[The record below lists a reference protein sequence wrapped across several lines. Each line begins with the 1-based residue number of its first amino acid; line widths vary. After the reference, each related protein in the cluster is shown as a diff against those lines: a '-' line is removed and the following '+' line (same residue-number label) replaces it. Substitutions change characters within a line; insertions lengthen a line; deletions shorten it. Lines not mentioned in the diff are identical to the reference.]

1 MGLGAQ
7 YPFAGSGFSRSD
19 HKRNGTLKTTSWR
32 SIVVI
37 IVLLTAIVYVLP
49 TFQMAVKKMD
59 QPTWWPKKKINLGL
73 DLQGGMHLVL
83 EVDTDKA
90 IENTVNRAYDELR
103 GFIRKNNVRIK
114 GLRQTNATTILVTLK
129 QSAEPDEAQGL
140 IADEFRDFTV
150 TTTKADGLQAVKMVF
165 KAEQAEQVKK
175 MAAEKALMKIR
186 NRVDEYGAREPDIRP
201 QGEKRI
207 MVQLPGVIDPEKA
220 RKEIGR
226 TGNLEFKLVDETG
239 DVREAIKGTIPAGS
253 QLYYYR
259 KDDPELA
266 GRPIL
271 LKKETLLTGEYLSE
285 ARVNFDPST
294 GRPEVGIKFNTKGAR
309 IFAKITEENI
319 NKRLAIVLDGE
330 VYSAPV
336 IQSKITGAGRITGN
350 YTDESAKSL
359 ALILREA
366 FPTPVDILYEKTV
379 GPSLG
384 EDSIRKGLISMII
397 GGVLVVLFMLI
408 YYKGAGLIANLALMA
423 NILLIAGGLAGFSA
437 TLTLPGIAGIILTI
451 GMAVDANVLIFE
463 RIKEELRL
471 GKTPLAAVDAGF
483 DRASLT
489 ILDANVTTLIAALVL
504 FQFGSGPVKGFA
516 VTLSMGVLSSLF
528 TALVL
533 SRAVFEYFLVQRKI
547 KALSI

>member
-1 MGLGAQ
+1 M
-7 YPFAGSGFSRSD
+7 AGRFSELRAE
-19 HKRNGTLKTTSWR
+19 KRNGTLKTTSWR
-32 SIVVI
+32 PIVVI
-37 IVLLTAIVYVLP
+37 IVILTAFVYVMP
-49 TFQMAVKKMD
+49 TIQMALKKLD
-59 QPTWWPKKKINLGL
+59 QPTLWPKKKINLGL

-90 IENTVNRAYDELR
+90 VENAVQRSYEELR
-103 GFIRKNNVRIK
+103 GFVRKNHIRIK
-114 GLRQTNATTILVTLK
+114 GLRQTNAATIQLTLRDD
-129 QSAEPDEAQGL
+129 ADPDQAQGL
-140 IADEFRDFTV
+140 ISDEFRDYTV
-150 TTTKADGLQAVKMVF
+150 SNTKVDGSQAVKMVF
-165 KAEQAEQVKK
+165 KKPEIERVKK

-201 QGEKRI
+201 QGDKRI
-207 MVQLPGVIDPEKA
+207 IVQLPGVIDAEKA

-226 TGNLEFKLVDETG
+226 TGNLEFKLVDEVG
-239 DVREAIKGTIPAGS
+239 DLREAIKGNIPPGS
-253 QLYYYR
+253 QLYYFR

-294 GRPEVGIKFNTKGAR
+294 GQPEVGIKFNTKGSR

-330 VYSAPV
+330 VYSAPT
-336 IQSKITGAGRITGN
+336 IQSKIVGAGRITGN
-350 YTDESAKSL
+350 YTDDSAKNL

-366 FPTPVDILYEKTV
+366 FPTPVKILYEKTV
-379 GPSLG
+379 GATLG
-384 EDSIRKGLISMII
+384 EDSIRKGLISMLI
-397 GGVLVVLFMLI
+397 GGALVILFMLV
-408 YYKGAGLIANLALMA
+408 YYKGAGLIANVALLV
-423 NILLIAGGLAGFSA
+423 NIVLISGGLAAFSA

-451 GMAVDANVLIFE
+451 GMAVDANVLIYE

-471 GKTPLAAVDAGF
+471 GKTPLAAVDAGY

-516 VTLSMGVLSSLF
+516 VTLSMGVVSSLF
-528 TALVL
+528 TALIL
-533 SRAVFEYFLVQRKI
+533 SRSIFEYFLVQRKI

>member
-1 MGLGAQ
+1 M
-7 YPFAGSGFSRSD
+7 
-19 HKRNGTLKTTSWR
+19 KTTSWR
-32 SIVVI
+32 PILVI
-37 IVLLTAIVYVLP
+37 IVMLTAVVYVLP
-49 TFQMAVKKMD
+49 TIQMTLEHLD
-59 QPTWWPKKKINLGL
+59 DPTWWPKKKINLGL

-90 IENTVNRAYDELR
+90 VENAVTRTYEELR
-103 GFIRKNNVRIK
+103 SFVRKENIRIRGIRQTSTTTIELTLRDDTDANKAK
-114 GLRQTNATTILVTLK
+114 GLIKDEFGDYTVTDDTINGTRILKVTL
-129 QSAEPDEAQGL
+129 QDDEVQL
-140 IADEFRDFTV
+140 
-150 TTTKADGLQAVKMVF
+150 
-165 KAEQAEQVKK
+165 VKK
-175 MAAEKALMKIR
+175 LAAEKALMKIR

-207 MVQLPGVIDPEKA
+207 MVQLPGVIDAEKA

-226 TGNLEFKLVDETG
+226 SGHLEFKLVDETG
-239 DVREAIKGTIPAGS
+239 DLRAALQGNVPPGS
-253 QLYYYR
+253 KLYYYR

-266 GRPIL
+266 GRAIL

-285 ARVNFDPST
+285 ARVGFDPRS
-294 GRPEVGIKFNTKGAR
+294 GRPEVDIKFNSKGSK

-319 NKRLAIVLDGE
+319 GKRLAIVLDGE
-330 VYSAPV
+330 VYSAPN
-336 IQSKITGAGRITGN
+336 IQSKIVGSGRITGN
-350 YTDESAKSL
+350 YTDDSAKSL

-366 FPTPVDILYEKTV
+366 FPTPVKILYEKTV

-384 EDSIRKGLISMII
+384 ADSIRKGLISMLI
-397 GGVLVVLFMLI
+397 GGVLVVLFMMV
-408 YYKGAGLIANLALMA
+408 YYKGSGVIANTALLV
-423 NILLIAGGLAGFSA
+423 NILLIAGGLAAFSA

-471 GKTPLAAVDAGF
+471 GKTPLASVDAGF

-528 TALVL
+528 TALIL
-533 SRAVFEYFLVQRKI
+533 SRVIFEYFLVQRKI
-547 KALSI
+547 KKLSI

>member
-1 MGLGAQ
+1 M
-7 YPFAGSGFSRSD
+7 
-19 HKRNGTLKTTSWR
+19 KTTSWR
-32 SIVVI
+32 PILVI
-37 IVLLTAIVYVLP
+37 IVMLTAVVYVLP
-49 TFQMAVKKMD
+49 TIQMTLEHLD
-59 QPTWWPKKKINLGL
+59 DPTWWPKKKINLGL

-90 IENTVNRAYDELR
+90 VENAVNRTYEELR
-103 GFIRKNNVRIK
+103 SFVRKENIRIRGI
-114 GLRQTNATTILVTLK
+114 RQTSATTIELTLRDDTDANK
-129 QSAEPDEAQGL
+129 AKAL
-140 IADEFRDFTV
+140 IKDEFRDYSVEDDEANGTRILKIV
-150 TTTKADGLQAVKMVF
+150 LQKDEV
-165 KAEQAEQVKK
+165 QLVKK
-175 MAAEKALMKIR
+175 LAAEKALMKIR

-207 MVQLPGVIDPEKA
+207 MVQLPGVIDAEKA

-226 TGNLEFKLVDETG
+226 SGHLEFKLVDETG
-239 DVREAIKGTIPAGS
+239 DLRAALQGTVPPGS
-253 QLYYYR
+253 KLYYYR

-266 GRPIL
+266 GRAIL

-285 ARVNFDPST
+285 ARVGFDQRS
-294 GRPEVGIKFNTKGAR
+294 GRPEVDIKFNSKGSK

-319 NKRLAIVLDGE
+319 GKRLAIVLDGE
-330 VYSAPV
+330 VYSAPN
-336 IQSKITGAGRITGN
+336 IQSKIVGSGRITGN
-350 YTDESAKSL
+350 YTDETAKSL

-366 FPTPVDILYEKTV
+366 FPTPVKILYEKTV

-384 EDSIRKGLISMII
+384 ADSIRKGLISMMI
-397 GGVLVVLFMLI
+397 GGVLVVLFMMV
-408 YYKGAGLIANLALMA
+408 YYKGSGVIANIALLV
-423 NILLIAGGLAGFSA
+423 NILLIAGGLAAFSA
-437 TLTLPGIAGIILTI
+437 TLTLPGIAGIILPI

-471 GKTPLAAVDAGF
+471 GKTPLASVDAGF

-528 TALVL
+528 TALIL
-533 SRAVFEYFLVQRKI
+533 SRVIFEYFLVQRKI
-547 KALSI
+547 KKLSI

>member
-1 MGLGAQ
+1 M
-7 YPFAGSGFSRSD
+7 
-19 HKRNGTLKTTSWR
+19 KTTSWR
-32 SIVVI
+32 PIVVM
-37 IVLLTAIVYVLP
+37 IVLLTAVVYCLP
-49 TFQMAVKKMD
+49 TLQMAVKKLEE
-59 QPTWWPKKKINLGL
+59 PTWWPKKKINLGL

-90 IENTVNRAYDELR
+90 VENTVQRSYEEVR
-103 GFIRKNNVRIK
+103 GFVRKNHIRIK
-114 GLRQTNATTILVTLK
+114 GLQQTDPTTIVLTLRDDADPGK
-129 QSAEPDEAQGL
+129 AKGL
-140 IADEFRDFTV
+140 ISDEFRDYTV
-150 TTTKADGLQAVKMVF
+150 SNTKNDGSAAIQMRF
-165 KAEQAEQVKK
+165 KEAEVDQVKK

-207 MVQLPGVIDPEKA
+207 IVQLPGVIDAEKA

-226 TGNLEFKLVDETG
+226 TGNLEFKLVDEVG
-239 DVREAIKGTIPAGS
+239 DLREALKGNVPPGS

-259 KDDPELA
+259 KDDPEMA

-285 ARVNFDPST
+285 ARVNFDRSS
-294 GRPEVGIKFNTKGAR
+294 GQPEVGIKFNTKGSR

-336 IQSKITGAGRITGN
+336 IQSKIVGPGVITGN
-350 YTDESAKSL
+350 YTDESAKNL

-366 FPTPVDILYEKTV
+366 FPTPVKILYEKTV

-384 EDSIRKGLISMII
+384 EDSIRKGLISMLI
-397 GGVLVVLFMLI
+397 GGILVVVFMLI
-408 YYKGAGLIANLALMA
+408 YYKGSGFIANIALLI
-423 NILLIAGGLAGFSA
+423 NIVLIAGGLAAFSA

-471 GKTPLAAVDAGF
+471 GKTPLAAVDAGY

-516 VTLSMGVLSSLF
+516 VTLSMGVVSSLF
-528 TALVL
+528 TALIL
-533 SRAVFEYFLVQRKI
+533 SRTIFDFFLVKRKI
-547 KALSI
+547 KKVSI

>member
-1 MGLGAQ
+1 M
-7 YPFAGSGFSRSD
+7 
-19 HKRNGTLKTTSWR
+19 KTNSWR
-32 SIVVI
+32 PIVVVI
-37 IVLLTAIVYVLP
+37 ILLTAVVYLMP
-49 TFQMAVKKMD
+49 TIQMALKNLQD
-59 QPTWWPKKKINLGL
+59 PTLWPKKKINLGL

-90 IENTVNRAYDELR
+90 VENEVSRAYEELR
-103 GFIRKNNVRIK
+103 GFVRKNRIRLKGVRQASPTSIEIT
-114 GLRQTNATTILVTLK
+114 LREDADV
-129 QSAEPDEAQGL
+129 SAAQGL
-140 IADEFRDFTV
+140 IADEYRDFGVESITLSGDPV
-150 TTTKADGLQAVKMVF
+150 IRMTLKEGEIDR
-165 KAEQAEQVKK
+165 VKK

-207 MVQLPGVIDPEKA
+207 IVQLPGVIDAEKA

-226 TGNLEFKLVDETG
+226 TGNLEFKLVDEIG
-239 DVREAIKGTIPAGS
+239 DVREAIQGKVPPGS

-259 KDDPELA
+259 KDDPEMA

-285 ARVNFDPST
+285 ARVNFDPQS
-294 GRPEVGIKFNTKGAR
+294 GQPEVGIKFNSKGSR
-309 IFAKITEENI
+309 IFADITEKNI

-330 VYSAPV
+330 VYSAPT
-336 IQSKITGAGRITGN
+336 IQSKIVGSGRITGN
-350 YTDESAKSL
+350 YTDESAKNL

-366 FPTPVDILYEKTV
+366 FPTPVKILYEKTV

-384 EDSIRKGLISMII
+384 EDSIRKGLISMLI
-397 GGVLVVLFMLI
+397 GGALVILFMLI
-408 YYKGAGLIANLALMA
+408 YYKGAGIIANTALLV
-423 NILLIAGGLAGFSA
+423 NIILIAGGLAAFSA

-471 GKTPLAAVDAGF
+471 GKTSLAAVDSGYE
-483 DRASLT
+483 RASLT

-528 TALVL
+528 TALIL
-533 SRAVFEYFLVQRKI
+533 SRSIFEYFLVKRKI
-547 KALSI
+547 RQLSI